1 MVCAVDNPESED
13 FRNWLHLQKE
23 PHAAYANNL
32 FVGWA
37 GADCER
43 YAPAIVGDLQ
53 TNQYTM
59 AGLNLSCSFKS
70 SKNAKLALQF

>member
-32 FVGWA
+32 FVDWA

-53 TNQYTM
+53 NYQNTM
-59 AGLNLSCSFKS
+59 AGLNLSCSFES
-70 SKNAKLALQF
+70 SKECEVGITV